1 MICNFEFFCTCV
13 NTKILLL
20 LLLQQ
25 EQLARFLPGVK
36 VYGQDGKNK
45 ELEDKP
51 PTPGLKYRHY
61 SPNAYVVL
69 FEPIQRR
76 DEQEGGGEEMKDALI
91 KRVRDA
97 LSGGQSVGVIHTQRG
112 ACLPSDLASIAK
124 EVKDSLGNDND
135 DHQQKKEKN
144 QTRGN
149 EEQTESKKE
158 SSSSSSR
165 RRSLMVYSLGLELER
180 EDTEESREQFAAEVA
195 RGLFKALRGLD
206 DRAVDL
212 ILVEGI
218 GESHAGC
225 AVMNRLR
232 KAAAEVVPCWLQQ

>member
-1 MICNFEFFCTCV
+1 M
-13 NTKILLL
+13 
-20 LLLQQ
+20 
-25 EQLARFLPGVK
+25 PGVK

-61 SPNAYVVL
+61 SPNAYVIL
-69 FEPIQRR
+69 LEPVQQK
-76 DEQEGGGEEMKDALI
+76 DQQSETEAMTDALI

-97 LSGGQSVGVIHTQRG
+97 LSDGQSVGVIRTQRG
-112 ACLPSDLASIAK
+112 TRLPPDLAALAI
-124 EVKDSLGNDND
+124 EVAANTEDSTDK
-135 DHQQKKEKN
+135 DHQQKEKN
-144 QTRGN
+144 QIRGN
-149 EEQTESKKE
+149 EEKRAEGRKDSC
-158 SSSSSSR
+158 
-165 RRSLMVYSLGLELER
+165 LVVYSLGLELER
-180 EDTEESREQFAAEVA
+180 DSEESREQFAAEVA

-232 KAAAEVVPCWLQQ
+232 KAAAEVVMCC